1 MAKKKKVDIRKK
13 RKKLLQQ
20 EQKKQGKQ
28 EIVKQEKK
36 TEKQKELDIRLGKET
51 KLYWMRAI
59 TGALSAL
66 LGRLFL
72 NFVGWLLFFWMLG
85 FWFGFPFIS
94 SFVIFRFKYDKEEWS
109 WKNILKPGIGVF
121 FFLSTPADSKRPGQ
135 RNLGRETMA
144 TP

>member
-1 MAKKKKVDIRKK
+1 MVKKKKVDVRKK

-20 EQKKQGKQ
+20 KQKKQGKQ
-28 EIVKQEKK
+28 ETIKKEKK
-36 TEKQKELDIRLGKET
+36 SKKQKELDIRLGKET

-66 LGRLFL
+66 IGRLFL
-72 NFVGWLLFFWMLG
+72 GFVGWILLFWMLS

-109 WKNILKPGIGVF
+109 WKKILKPGIGVF
-121 FFLSTPADSKRPGQ
+121 FFLFMIVGVFTH
-135 RNLGRETMA
+135 TMLKFM
-144 TP
+144 